1 MTLNR
6 YKIRLVALCN
16 RREYSVDYEETFAL
30 VAKMTTV
37 HTIIVIVASQGW
49 PLHQMDI
56 KNVFLHGNLKDIDM
70 TPISGLVS
78 SSLSVV

>member
-16 RREYSVDYEETFAL
+16 RQEYSVDYEETFAL